1 MIENILAWLRLLGF
15 PNVEA
20 EHLGP
25 CEGDAGLF
33 CRGREVLEEHR
44 DILGR
49 RICRQKAVFTVALRT
64 KDSGILDMILGLEQK
79 IVQTAP
85 LFGLDQKIYLEK
97 GRTAKDS
104 GGIPV
109 REFQLTVE
117 YMTVEYTTKEE

>member
-1 MIENILAWLRLLGF
+1 MNEQILSWLRLCMLPGLQ
-15 PNVEA
+15 P

-33 CRGREVLEEHR
+33 CRGREVLKEHR

-49 RICRQKAVFTVALRT
+49 RICRQKAVYAVALRT
-64 KDSGILDMILGLEQK
+64 EDPKILDVILALEPE
-79 IVQTAP
+79 IVRTAP
-85 LFGLDQKIYLEK
+85 LFSQDQKIYLEK

-117 YMTVEYTTKEE
+117 YTTKEE